1 MKAADARGG
10 RRGIHSQSL
19 MLITGCFGRVAV
31 RSSGDGGLKTH
42 RTASIINHLPKIF
55 KSIGQWSLSINELCL
70 ISSNSLQIVYDMRQM
85 ATGVSGQKKKHI

>member
-31 RSSGDGGLKTH
+31 RSSGDGGL
-42 RTASIINHLPKIF
+42 
-55 KSIGQWSLSINELCL
+55 
-70 ISSNSLQIVYDMRQM
+70 Y
-85 ATGVSGQKKKHI
+85 